1 MRIICKTE
9 LRAFHK
15 TTILKHKGLQRASS
29 LLEDGGEAGKPG
41 GENEKH
47 YLVVRASFQVLEN
60 STKIGTS
67 YSKQIQKWSPSI

>member
-15 TTILKHKGLQRASS
+15 TTILKHKGPQRASC

-41 GENEKH
+41 GENGKH
-47 YLVVRASFQVLEN
+47 YLVV
-60 STKIGTS
+60 
-67 YSKQIQKWSPSI
+67 SKSLLSGAGKQYKDWHFIQ